1 MMLSDDK
8 SSAIASH
15 MCLNNS
21 ANSGTFR
28 YNLMDVSWAFPT
40 FVQVIWRKDVMQ
52 VIKYSLRQGDM
63 PFSVG
68 TTDLRQSHG
77 SLIDTN
83 GCIALF
89 VASGSAVVTVNFKRC
104 PLRRGDFVLL
114 FYDGTFSIERS
125 STLFSVRYASFAYEM
140 IEEAIYKPLSNRFW
154 DVLYDTP
161 VFRTSAGQ
169 KDLLDAWWRQ
179 LRWMER
185 MEDKASQEEMLKNS
199 IRNLLI
205 AIDAEVVHN
214 QPDKTRGNEGN
225 HVWMLITRF
234 FKLVSLHCRETR
246 EVAFYA
252 DQLSITT
259 TYLYKLCRKHLQ
271 MSPKEVLDKQTVT
284 EIKTYLVNTDIPVK
298 GIADELC
305 FNDMSYM
312 CRYFRRITGMSPM
325 DYRRSF
331 K

>member
-1 MMLSDDK
+1 
-8 SSAIASH
+8 
-15 MCLNNS
+15 
-21 ANSGTFR
+21 
-28 YNLMDVSWAFPT
+28 
-40 FVQVIWRKDVMQ
+40 MQ

-63 PFSVG
+63 PFSTG

-89 VASGSAVVTVNFKRC
+89 VASGCAVVTVNFKRR

-271 MSPKEVLDKQTVT
+271 MSHKEVLDKQTVT

>member
-1 MMLSDDK
+1 
-8 SSAIASH
+8 
-15 MCLNNS
+15 
-21 ANSGTFR
+21 
-28 YNLMDVSWAFPT
+28 
-40 FVQVIWRKDVMQ
+40 MQ
-52 VIKYSLRQGDM
+52 AIKYSLRQGDM
-63 PFSVG
+63 PFSTG

-77 SLIDTN
+77 SLIDTT

-89 VASGSAVVTVNFKRC
+89 VTSGCAVATVNTKRR

-114 FYDGTFSIERS
+114 FYDGTFSIGRS
-125 STLFSVRYASFAYEM
+125 SSQFSVRYASFAYDV
-140 IEEAIYKPLSNRFW
+140 IEEAIYKPLSDLFW
-154 DVLYDTP
+154 EVLYENP

-179 LRWMER
+179 LGWMKC
-185 MEDKASQEEMLKNS
+185 MEDKLSQEEMLKNS

-205 AIDAEVVHN
+205 AIDTEVMRSRPGKV
-214 QPDKTRGNEGN
+214 RGNEGS
-225 HVWMLITRF
+225 HAWMLITRF
-234 FKLVSLHCRETR
+234 FRLVSSHCRVTR
-246 EVAFYA
+246 EVTFYA

-271 MSPKEVLDKQTVT
+271 MSPKEVLDRQTVT
-284 EIKTYLVNTDIPVK
+284 EIKTYLTNTDMPVK

-312 CRYFRRITGMSPM
+312 CRYFRRMTGMSPM

>member
-1 MMLSDDK
+1 
-8 SSAIASH
+8 
-15 MCLNNS
+15 
-21 ANSGTFR
+21 
-28 YNLMDVSWAFPT
+28 
-40 FVQVIWRKDVMQ
+40 MQ

-63 PFSVG
+63 PFSTG

-89 VASGSAVVTVNFKRC
+89 VASGCAVVTVNFKRR